1 MPNALPAVCKASPQ
15 VMSGLASRSAG
26 RAGVAAGTGAALL
39 VLADLIGANLPNG
52 LQLPVGV
59 TAGLLGGGY
68 LLLLLNGQER
78 KR

>member
-1 MPNALPAVCKASPQ
+1 MF
-15 VMSGLASRSAG
+15 MSYLLYIRLGCHLCADA
-26 RAGVAAGTGAALL
+26 AALL
-39 VLADLIGANLPNG
+39 VAADLVGANLPGG

-59 TAGLLGGGY
+59 TAGLLGGAY

>member
-1 MPNALPAVCKASPQ
+1 MARRLLRGPTAP
-15 VMSGLASRSAG
+15 
-26 RAGVAAGTGAALL
+26 AGVAAGTGAALL